1 MTLARIEMGSG
12 DSGAI
17 TASAMDGQAF
27 LDLGIMYSVGRSVPV
42 DRVEAHK
49 WLNIAALRGCADA
62 VPLRAEL
69 AAEMTPAEIA
79 AAQRSARLWLQVH

>member
-1 MTLARIEMGSG
+1 MARFDMAEA
-12 DSGAI
+12 DSASI
-17 TASAMDGQAF
+17 TAAAMDGRAF

-49 WLNIAALRGCADA
+49 WLNIAAARGCREA

-79 AAQRSARLWLQVH
+79 AAQKSARLWLSLH